1 MEDVG
6 YPFIEDGNYRYA
18 LDKKED
24 RINKYYN
31 GNFNNKRYGFE
42 FLVNDCGK
50 YEIRY
55 AVRMDEP
62 MVYGFFIRGNEDN
75 KRKISNNPKF
85 NHIINTISNSL
96 STYKPDKAGCY
107 LGEID
112 WDGKQTEFINL
123 QFKKLDSETLYALSS
138 MDETISKITDTIKRD
153 IYTLKEKTKDL
164 YY

>member
-1 MEDVG
+1 
-6 YPFIEDGNYRYA
+6 
-18 LDKKED
+18 
-24 RINKYYN
+24 
-31 GNFNNKRYGFE
+31 
-42 FLVNDCGK
+42 
-50 YEIRY
+50 
-55 AVRMDEP
+55 MDEP